1 MLAALLLVMGCAPAG
16 AATPTPPL
24 TPAPALTLTLRPTA
38 EAPSSA
44 PPSPA
49 RRDYLLA
56 CGGCHGLQGASN
68 SRAVPQ
74 LKDLVGFYL
83 NTAEGRRYLPRLPNV
98 AFAPLSDDA
107 LAAVLNYVVFDF
119 GGASVPTGA
128 PPYDAAEV
136 ARWRAQPLNDVPLTE
151 YRRRLIASLIKSAGA
166 PASLG
171 DYDAAP
177 H

>member
-1 MLAALLLVMGCAPAG
+1 M
-16 AATPTPPL
+16 
-24 TPAPALTLTLRPTA
+24 
-38 EAPSSA
+38 
-44 PPSPA
+44 
-49 RRDYLLA
+49 
-56 CGGCHGLQGASN
+56 
-68 SRAVPQ
+68 
-74 LKDLVGFYL
+74 GFYL

-107 LAAVLNYVVFDF
+107 LAAVLNYIVFDF

-151 YRRRLIASLIKSAGA
+151 YRRRLVASLIKSARA

-177 H
+177 DPGAIRLRP